1 MLLVLEGIFR
11 AVIMSEINR
20 NTESALSIKINILTF
35 FFNFCCSLLK
45 SQDWVIF
52 WCSQGRTAV
61 IAPAS
66 TPNRIL
72 SEEKKET
79 RGWVHMLYNSLK

>member
-35 FFNFCCSLLK
+35 FFKLLL
-45 SQDWVIF
+45 
-52 WCSQGRTAV
+52 
-61 IAPAS
+61 
-66 TPNRIL
+66 L
-72 SEEKKET
+72 SVKIP
-79 RGWVHMLYNSLK
+79 RLSDFLM